1 MTEQVTNITTLP
13 KTPSTPKKIA
23 KWAAVG
29 VFAAGVLLLI
39 DDQVKKVVR
48 KDRDDETPES

>member
-1 MTEQVTNITTLP
+1 MTEKVHDITTLP
-13 KTPSTPKKIA
+13 QTPSTPKKIA

-48 KDRDDETPES
+48 RNGETETTES